1 MIWIAAWNIERNAM
15 AEMKAAESSGA
26 FDYDPNYDPSTNSSF
41 TKTSQQIN
49 AHYDPST
56 DNLIDIS
63 SEQLPPKERTP
74 PLVKRKNSL
83 DDFELEI
90 EGITLDDN
98 IDTSVCLNLYN
109 LHGLKIDFV
118 FVFYNFRTLI

>member
-1 MIWIAAWNIERNAM
+1 M
-15 AEMKAAESSGA
+15 AEMKAAEASGA
-26 FDYDPNYDPSTNSSF
+26 FDYDPNFDPSNVSLS
-41 TKTSQQIN
+41 TKTSQQSN
-49 AHYDPST
+49 AHQPAR

-63 SEQLPPKERTP
+63 SEQLPSKERSP

-98 IDTSVCLNLYN
+98 IDTSVC
-109 LHGLKIDFV
+109 
-118 FVFYNFRTLI
+118 FRLQVIFWALQQKCN

>member
-1 MIWIAAWNIERNAM
+1 M

-26 FDYDPNYDPSTNSSF
+26 FDYDPNFDPSNISSF
-41 TKTSQQIN
+41 TKTSQQSHAN
-49 AHYDPST
+49 RVPT
-56 DNLIDIS
+56 DNLIDTS
-63 SEQLPPKERTP
+63 SEQLPSKERTP

-98 IDTSVCLNLYN
+98 IDTSVC
-109 LHGLKIDFV
+109 I
-118 FVFYNFRTLI
+118 

>member
-1 MIWIAAWNIERNAM
+1 M

-26 FDYDPNYDPSTNSSF
+26 FDYDPNFDPSDVSLS
-41 TKTSQQIN
+41 TKTLQP
-49 AHYDPST
+49 AL

-63 SEQLPPKERTP
+63 SEQLPSKERSP
-74 PLVKRKNSL
+74 PMAKRKNSL

-98 IDTSVCLNLYN
+98 IDTSVC
-109 LHGLKIDFV
+109 FE
-118 FVFYNFRTLI
+118 